1 MGVHAEKFR
10 KLGLSVAHYR
20 KLAGFTQE
28 ELADLVHI
36 SRGYLSHIEAPNI
49 EMSFSITTL
58 FDICDALHIEPK
70 VLFEI

>member
-1 MGVHAEKFR
+1 MGVHAEKF
-10 KLGLSVAHYR
+10 R